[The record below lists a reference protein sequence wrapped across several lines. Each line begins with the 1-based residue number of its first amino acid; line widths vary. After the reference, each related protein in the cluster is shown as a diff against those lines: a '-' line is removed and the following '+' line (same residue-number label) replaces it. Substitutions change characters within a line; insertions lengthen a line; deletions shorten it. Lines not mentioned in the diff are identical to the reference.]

1 MSNTRDSDRLPPECS
16 FFGETLENPCLFL
29 FTKTHISPKFLG
41 RKFKL
46 ASNEAAYLICSPNTK
61 KSVKLRIS
69 SAGSVVIQ
77 FLNVYSYSGP
87 STLRSLYSVVVPYH
101 KIC

>member
-1 MSNTRDSDRLPPECS
+1 MSNTRDSDRLPPESS
-16 FFGETLENPCLFL
+16 FFGETLENLCLFL

-46 ASNEAAYLICSPNTK
+46 ASNEAAYLIRSPNTK

-69 SAGSVVIQ
+69 SAGSVVIR